1 MKHTIRGNA
10 RTVALL
16 GSVAVLA
23 GGATAV
29 AATSGGHVSH
39 AAAAAA
45 SQVEHRPQR
54 PGRRPDLR

>member
-1 MKHTIRGNA
+1 MKHTIRGTA

-39 AAAAAA
+39 AAAASA
-45 SQVEHRPQR
+45 SQSSTAPQR
-54 PGRRPDLR
+54 PGE